1 MQMIDAAMTRS
12 RTVILGLMV
21 ILVAGM
27 YAYTTI
33 PKEAEPDIEIPI
45 IYVQMTHEGISPEDA
60 VRLLVRPM
68 EQEIRGV
75 EGIKEMIAEGYEGG
89 ASVRLEFEAGID
101 TNEAL
106 QDIRERVDNAA
117 AELPNETEDPTI
129 NEVKMSQQDPMLVL
143 NLAGNIPERTLTT
156 IAKELKEDLEAINGV
171 LEVNLI
177 GAREELMEVIVNP
190 LAMESYGLDQA
201 QIVAFVANNN
211 KLVAAGAMQSTEG
224 RFPVKVPG
232 VFESPDDVLNL
243 PIKAVGDRIVH
254 FKDIAEVRR
263 TYKDA
268 ESYARLN
275 GKPALAIEVVQR
287 GGANLIEA
295 IEQAKAVVAA
305 EKQYWPEEIEVSV
318 SRDKSDD
325 VNDMLTELQNSVLAA
340 VLLVFIVIIGILGI
354 RSALLVGVSI
364 PGSFLLGILIIGSF
378 GITIN
383 MMVLFALIMAVGLL
397 VDGAIVV
404 TEMADR
410 RLAEGESRHD
420 AYSRAAI
427 RMSWPI
433 IASTCTTLAAFLP
446 LAFWPGM
453 AGEFMKYLPITLIA
467 VLAASLLMAL
477 VIVPTVGS
485 IFGKTGAVSD
495 AAKRNLAAA
504 ETGDLDTLEGFTG
517 RYVRFLKS
525 SLAHPWRNVGMVTA
539 LLVVIYVSFATFG
552 RGVEYFP
559 DVEPPFSMVDIR
571 ARGDLSTD
579 EKDYLIR
586 QVEERIS
593 DMPEIE
599 YMYAKT
605 GDVRGEQDQIG
616 SITLNYVDWDKRR
629 PAKEILAEVRQRT
642 SDLAGITIETRNP
655 DAGPPQG
662 KPIFIEFSSR
672 KSDAVVDS
680 ISLVRSILEQHEAVT
695 NIEDGRPLP
704 GIEWQIKVDRAEAAR
719 FGADITLV
727 GAMVQLVT
735 NGIKIGEYRP
745 DDSDDEIDIRV
756 RYPADSRNLTQIDE
770 LRIPTPDGPVPIST
784 FVERVP
790 AQKVST
796 ITRTDMR
803 RTMTL
808 EADVADGYLVS
819 EVIAELR
826 LLLPA
831 MGIDPAVSAEFRG
844 TIEDQEADEKFLGN
858 AMLMALALMAIILV
872 TQFNSIYQAGLILT
886 AVVFSTGGVL
896 LGHLI
901 MDMPFGVIMS
911 SVGVITLA
919 GIVVNNNIVF
929 IDTYNVLRKRGSG
942 AFDAILRTCA
952 IRLRP
957 VLLTTVTTI
966 VGLLPMVLGVN
977 IDLIAREVSIGAPS
991 SQWWTQLASS
1001 VAGGLAFATVLTL
1014 MLTPSLL
1021 MIQANVAK
1029 RLAERKASR
1038 TAPAATASQAN
1049 LRAHER
1055 PQ

>member
-1 MQMIDAAMTRS
+1 MQMIEAAMTRS

-21 ILVAGM
+21 ILITGF

-68 EQEIRGV
+68 EQEIRSV

-89 ASVRLEFEAGID
+89 ASVRIEFEAGID
-101 TNEAL
+101 TNKAL
-106 QDIRERVDNAA
+106 QDIRERVDNAT

-156 IAKELKEDLEAINGV
+156 IAKELKEDLEGVNGV

-201 QIVAFVANNN
+201 QIVEFVANNN

-232 VFESPDDVLNL
+232 VFESPQDVLDL
-243 PIKAVGDRIVH
+243 PIKAVGDRVVH

-295 IEQAKAVVAA
+295 IEQAKAIVAV
-305 EKQYWPEEIEVSV
+305 ERQFWPEEIEISV

-354 RSALLVGVSI
+354 RSALLVGISI

-453 AGEFMKYLPITLIA
+453 SGEFMKYLPITLIA

-477 VIVPTVGS
+477 LIVPTVGS

-495 AAKRNLAAA
+495 AAKQNLAAA
-504 ETGDLDTLEGFTG
+504 ETGDLDTLHGFTG
-517 RYVRFLKS
+517 RYVRFLKA
-525 SLAHPWRNVGMVTA
+525 SLMHPWRNVGLVTT
-539 LLVVIYVSFATFG
+539 LLIVIYVSFATFG

-559 DVEPPFSMVDIR
+559 DVEPPFSLVDIR

-579 EKDYLIR
+579 EKDYLVR

-616 SITLNYVDWDKRR
+616 SITLNYIDWDKRR
-629 PAKEILAEVRQRT
+629 PSKEILAEVRERT
-642 SDLAGITIETRNP
+642 SDLAGISIETRNP

-672 KSDAVVDS
+672 DDAAVISS
-680 ISLVRSILEQHEAVT
+680 IALVRSILEQNDAIT

-756 RYPADSRNLTQIDE
+756 RFPADNRNLTQIDE
-770 LRIPTPDGPVPIST
+770 LRIPTPGGQVPIST

-803 RTMTL
+803 RNMTL
-808 EADVADGYLVS
+808 QADVADGYLVS
-819 EVIAELR
+819 EVIAQLR
-826 LLLPA
+826 QALPD
-831 MGIDPAVSAEFRG
+831 MGIDPAVHAEFRG
-844 TIEDQEADEKFLGN
+844 TIEDQEDDQKFLAN
-858 AMLMALALMAIILV
+858 AMLMALSIMAIILV

-886 AVVFSTGGVL
+886 AVIFSTGGVL

-929 IDTYNVLRKRGSG
+929 IDSYNVLRKRGNDP
-942 AFDAILRTCA
+942 FDAILRTCA

-1029 RLAERKASR
+1029 RFAERKAAR
-1038 TAPAATASQAN
+1038 ATTTNPAN
-1049 LRAHER
+1049 LHPHER
-1055 PQ
+1055 

>member
-21 ILVAGM
+21 ILVAGL

-68 EQEIRGV
+68 EQEIRTV

-89 ASVRLEFEAGID
+89 ASIRVEFEAGID
-101 TNEAL
+101 TNKAL

-117 AELPNETEDPTI
+117 AELPGETEDPTI
-129 NEVKMSQQDPMLVL
+129 NEVKMTQRDPMLVL
-143 NLAGNIPERTLTT
+143 NLSGNVPERTLIT
-156 IAKELKEDLEAINGV
+156 IAKDLKEDLEAISGV

-211 KLVAAGAMQSTEG
+211 KLVAAGALQSTEG

-232 VFESPDDVLNL
+232 VFESPQDVLNL
-243 PIKAVGDRIVH
+243 PIKAVGERVVH
-254 FKDIAEVRR
+254 FRDIAEVRR

-287 GGANLIEA
+287 GGANLIDA
-295 IEQAKAVVAA
+295 IEQAKAIVAA
-305 EKQYWPEEIEVSV
+305 EKQYWPDEIAVSI

-325 VNDMLTELQNSVLAA
+325 VHDMLTELQNSVLIA

-354 RSALLVGVSI
+354 RSALLVGISI
-364 PGSFLLGILIIGSF
+364 PGSFLLGILLIGSF

-410 RLAEGESRHD
+410 RLAAGESRHD

-446 LAFWPGM
+446 LAFWPGIS
-453 AGEFMKYLPITLIA
+453 GEFMKYLPITLIA

-477 VIVPTVGS
+477 VIVPTMGS
-485 IFGKTGAVSD
+485 IFGKTGAVNET
-495 AAKRNLAAA
+495 AKQNLAAA
-504 ETGDLDTLEGFTG
+504 ETGDLDTLQGFTG
-517 RYVRFLKS
+517 RYVRFLRA
-525 SLAHPWRNVGMVTA
+525 SLGHPWRNVGLVTA
-539 LLVVIYVSFATFG
+539 LLVAIYIGFAMFG

-559 DVEPPFSMVDIR
+559 EIEPPFAMVDIR

-579 EKDYLIR
+579 EKDYLVR
-586 QVEERIS
+586 QVEERIAG
-593 DMPEIE
+593 MPGIE
-599 YMYAKT
+599 FLYAKT
-605 GDVRGEQDQIG
+605 ADVRGTQDQIG
-616 SITLNYVDWDKRR
+616 SLTLNYVDWDERR
-629 PAKEILAEVRQRT
+629 PSNDILADIRQRT

-662 KPIFIEFSSR
+662 KPIFVEFSSR
-672 KSDAVVDS
+672 DDDAVIDS
-680 ISLVRSILEQHEAVT
+680 IAHVRSILEQHAAIT
-695 NIEDGRPLP
+695 NIEDSRPLP
-704 GIEWQIKVDRAEAAR
+704 GIEWHIKVDRAEAAR

-756 RYPADSRNLTQIDE
+756 RYPAESRNLSQIDE
-770 LRIPTPDGPVPIST
+770 LRIPTSNGQVPIST

-808 EADVADGYLVS
+808 QADVADGYLVS
-819 EVIAELR
+819 DVIAELR
-826 LLLPA
+826 ELLPTI
-831 MGIDPAVSAEFRG
+831 GLDPAVHADFRG
-844 TIEDQEADEKFLGN
+844 TIEDQEEDEKFLGN
-858 AMLMALALMAIILV
+858 AMLMALSIMAIILV

-886 AVVFSTGGVL
+886 AVIFSTGGVL

-919 GIVVNNNIVF
+919 GIVVNNNIVL
-929 IDTYNVLRKRGSG
+929 IDSYNVLRKRGTAS
-942 AFDAILRTCA
+942 FDAILRTCA

-957 VLLTTVTTI
+957 VMLTTVTTI

-977 IDLIAREVSIGAPS
+977 IDLIARDVSIGAPS

-1014 MLTPSLL
+1014 LLTPSLL
-1021 MIQANVAK
+1021 MIQANVA
-1029 RLAERKASR
+1029 RHILERRSAQ
-1038 TAPAATASQAN
+1038 AATASPASHH
-1049 LRAHER
+1049 L
-1055 PQ
+1055 P